1 MDFDPYF
8 VIRVK
13 LSKFVNVFS
22 SYKLKPKHKLMSMAK
37 FKEVVILSFPLNKLF

>member
-1 MDFDPYF
+1 MGFDPYF

-13 LSKFVNVFS
+13 LSKFSNVFS
-22 SYKLKPKHKLMSMAK
+22 YYKLKLKLKVMSMTK